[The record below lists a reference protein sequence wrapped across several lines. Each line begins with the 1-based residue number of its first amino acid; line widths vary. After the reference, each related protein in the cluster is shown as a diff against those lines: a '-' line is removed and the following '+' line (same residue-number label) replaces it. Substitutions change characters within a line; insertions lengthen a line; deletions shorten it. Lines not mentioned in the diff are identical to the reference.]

1 MMSRFNRWLADSL
14 SRSLEPDEREA
25 VLGDFTES
33 GTGVRRALREL
44 CGLIVRRQALVWRSW
59 RPWLALATLVVPI
72 GLTLSLISRYWA
84 SGSAIYLWLYFDNW
98 TWGYL
103 DSPGARRDLVSFGA
117 GLGISYLTL
126 AIWSWTAG
134 FVLGSLSRS
143 GMWVNATL
151 FSVILFTGTT
161 GTATMAMANGNNA
174 AVFSDAFYRLT
185 YPIVVRAVLVVWP
198 ALRGMRASRD
208 RAVLGLP
215 RALACAFGVAIL
227 TSLAAQSLA
236 GSLTFGW
243 LSAGLPLGPTSGW
256 PLWLVPLAMAWP
268 AAFILGTARW
278 RRREPCVP

>member
-1 MMSRFNRWLADSL
+1 MMSRFNRWLVDCL
-14 SRSLEPDEREA
+14 SRQLEADERES

-33 GTGVRRALREL
+33 GTGAWRALREL
-44 CGLIVRRQALVWRSW
+44 CGLIVRRQALAWRGW

-84 SGSAIYLWLYFDNW
+84 NGSAIYLWLYFDNW

-103 DSPGARRDLVSFGA
+103 DSPGARRDLLSFSA

-126 AIWSWTAG
+126 AVWSWTAG

-143 GMWVNATL
+143 AAWLNAAL
-151 FSVILFTGTT
+151 FAIVLFMGTI
-161 GTATMAMANGNNA
+161 GTATMATANGNNA
-174 AVFSDAFYRLT
+174 AVFSDPFYRLT
-185 YPIVVRAVLVVWP
+185 YPVLVRAVLVVWP

-215 RALACAFGVAIL
+215 RALACAFGVVIL

-243 LSAGLPLGPTSGW
+243 LSAGVPIGARFGW
-256 PLWLVPLAMAWP
+256 PLRLVPLAMVWP
-268 AAFILGTARW
+268 AAFILGTAGW
-278 RRREPCVP
+278 RRRAPCVP